1 MTVNGNSTIAQATGN
16 SANNALNATAGAQ
29 FVISGAPAQTNTNG
43 DTSGQFA
50 VLNSQNNAA
59 SISASNTTVMTVA
72 LNGPAFAGVV
82 SNSSLSASNNSISA
96 IARDF
101 GLSGQSVLVRD
112 NNAEGT
118 SVLIVRTSLPPGPG
132 EALISY
138 ILGATHHR
146 LIHVNVLWAA
156 DAAAT
161 PAIRDAMANAG
172 LQLTRFFRKEGWP
185 RSSPIRTGLTSN
197 GILMFEATDT
207 RGSSI
212 AVEARGV
219 ALVRKS
225 DGKTQTSKA
234 TGPAM
239 LRISFAQ
246 DPAHPD
252 VAAAR
257 QELSGALPGRQP

>member
-1 MTVNGNSTIAQATGN
+1 MLLAAAAHASAPVVRAAGMPTTREQTLARTLPPAANVAPAGATTDDGSRHAFVVGGFR
-16 SANNALNATAGAQ
+16 SANFGMDEQQVRA
-29 FVISGAPAQTNTNG
+29 
-43 DTSGQFA
+43 
-50 VLNSQNNAA
+50 
-59 SISASNTTVMTVA
+59 
-72 LNGPAFAGVV
+72 
-82 SNSSLSASNNSISA
+82 A

-138 ILGATHHR
+138 ILGATQHR

-257 QELSGALPGRQP
+257 QELSGALPASQP